1 MASSGK
7 GDDEDEVDFFEMLG
21 MGTRNRM
28 DEQRSSHV
36 PDAEKPMVINFDLL
50 KNQMAGKALVTD
62 ARTTFPCYYM
72 GHEPCHYSHDKE
84 KLCNE
89 LVHRKCEASKLAKL
103 SSVKNPFSSHVR
115 CDVEGIHFVLGSSG
129 AATVNIELSQVACV
143 SLCPK
148 KPGGALKIVAILCRS
163 PRARENKKG
172 VGELGMVLHMC
183 RLKNNDAMWNFQRA
197 FVEALKMKFPEFH
210 SKAAKANGNKAPAG
224 SKSSGGDGAVDDTKK
239 APDDDELEDER
250 DRSPSVILSPVE
262 EIKATKMPRA
272 HRVFVKTQ
280 EEAAER
286 DVAMA
291 ERLQREE
298 EFALKTQAHT
308 LDADA
313 QLAKELQEAED
324 AKMARQQSLS
334 FDDVDPLS
342 SMPT

>member
-1 MASSGK
+1 M
-7 GDDEDEVDFFEMLG
+7 
-21 MGTRNRM
+21 
-28 DEQRSSHV
+28 
-36 PDAEKPMVINFDLL
+36 
-50 KNQMAGKALVTD
+50 
-62 ARTTFPCYYM
+62 
-72 GHEPCHYSHDKE
+72 
-84 KLCNE
+84 
-89 LVHRKCEASKLAKL
+89 
-103 SSVKNPFSSHVR
+103 
-115 CDVEGIHFVLGSSG
+115 LGSSG

-172 VGELGMVLHMC
+172 VWDTDSHCRFPRLTVCTASQVGELGMVLHMC